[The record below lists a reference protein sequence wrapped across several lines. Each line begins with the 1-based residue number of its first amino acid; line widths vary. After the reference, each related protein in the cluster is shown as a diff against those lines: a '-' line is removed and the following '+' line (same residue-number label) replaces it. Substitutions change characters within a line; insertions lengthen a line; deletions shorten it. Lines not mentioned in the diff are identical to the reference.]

1 MGSRGCTRVNRRM
14 WFSYAWN
21 PKLVGRDGTAT
32 SLSRF
37 LDRIAAARA
46 SLHAG
51 HGPPLEDVDDAR
63 GANQT
68 TEQSPAKRGVRSSAR
83 RCVVVVRGKNWSG

>member
-1 MGSRGCTRVNRRM
+1 MLIGFESEDD
-14 WFSYAWN
+14 WFDYRLETD
-21 PKLVGRDGTAT
+21 P
-32 SLSRF
+32 RF

-51 HGPPLEDVDDAR
+51 HGLPLEDVDDAR

-68 TEQSPAKRGVRSSAR
+68 TEQSPAKRGVRSRRTAPRRRGAR
-83 RCVVVVRGKNWSG
+83 